1 ESCRAYQRYPRPVGD
16 CMTYTRRE
24 ILAASAMASLGRHL
38 PAATLAQIRLGVTT
52 DEIDED
58 VLTATRFLRK
68 FGLSYAEVRSMG
80 GKYNTSQ
87 PPEKVREAQAV
98 FQEYGV
104 QVSVLDTAFFKIPLP
119 ADTAEGRRT
128 LEEQWKLLD
137 AAMERAKIFRTKK
150 IRVFAFTREKGEQS
164 EKSAYPRIYEL
175 VREAARRAKAQNFR
189 LALENVGGSYV
200 ATGAESAEL
209 LKAVPDHT
217 LGLNWDPNNAGA
229 SGEQA
234 FPDGYRRLDPARII
248 HVHLRDY
255 RHRPGGKAEWCAVGE
270 GEMDNLGQLRA
281 LLKDGYQG
289 TFTLE
294 THWRSPKGKAYS
306 TETSLTALLKVIREV

>member
-1 ESCRAYQRYPRPVGD
+1 
-16 CMTYTRRE
+16 MTFTRRQ
-24 ILAASAMASLGRHL
+24 ILAASSVGSLWRRL

-68 FGLSYAEVRSMG
+68 FGLSYAEVRSIW

-87 PPEKVREAQAV
+87 PPEKIREAQAL

-104 QVSVLDTAFFKIPLP
+104 RVSIVDTAFFKIPLP

-128 LEEQWKLLD
+128 LDEQWKLLD
-137 AAMERAKIFRTKK
+137 AAMERAKIFGTGK
-150 IRVFAFTREKGEQS
+150 IRVFAFTHNPGEQPD
-164 EKSAYPRIYEL
+164 KHAYPRIYEL
-175 VREAARRAKAQNFR
+175 VREAARRAKARQYR

-200 ATGAESAEL
+200 STGAQSSEL
-209 LKAVPDHT
+209 LKAVQDHT
-217 LGLNWDPNNAGA
+217 LGLTWDPNNAGA
-229 SGEQA
+229 SGEHA
-234 FPDGYRRLDPARII
+234 FPDGYRLLDPARIF

-255 RHRPGGKAEWCAVGE
+255 RHRPDGKAEWCAVGE

-281 LLKDGYQG
+281 LLKDGYHG

-306 TETSLTALLKVIREV
+306 TETSLKALLKVIQQV